1 MVEGLTAVKI
11 MVEGSTAVR
20 TMIKLEGQMEGS
32 TAVGI
37 MLERVAT
44 VKIWWRDLQQ

>member
-1 MVEGLTAVKI
+1 MVEGPTAVGI
-11 MVEGSTAVR
+11 MVEGPIAVR
-20 TMIKLEGQMEGS
+20 TMVKLEGLMEGS

-37 MLERVAT
+37 TVKRVAT